1 MIIYININ
9 KYIQE
14 CYCPEEQNSLKEI
27 VSSPIKKKN
36 NRDKIFHKENDEQ
49 IIKDLDTNLNNAFIY
64 TITEYKKTNHEID
77 DDYKENILL
86 EDTENTKIRKN
97 QDIKEFHTN
106 IHKDQ
111 ITESKNILSTMMN
124 TNINKKHK
132 IDNNNKMMNNSNSSE
147 KIQIRKDLFNI
158 NDKDSKYTNL
168 DLEVI
173 NSWNLPK
180 GLKLHINKDK
190 LENSLRN
197 AEDGKIFFGY
207 DKDLVNSKN
216 YLSDSVKLDYLLM
229 PKDNE
234 YNEKFIGIHFVIK
247 YDENNYKYYIK
258 DLGSGYGTFIKLVSP
273 LRIINNLLI
282 NIGDTFIVFSLNEEN
297 ENISLKLFTGDEQT
311 ETYEF
316 TPDKKII
323 TIGRDK
329 MSDIY
334 IEDKL
339 LSRKQCYIYYKNDE
353 NDKQKN
359 KWFIKDGDI
368 KGKKSTN
375 DTWMYSFKDTL
386 IYDQMIFKTNHNL
399 FKCNCY

>member
-1 MIIYININ
+1 MIIYIIN
-9 KYIQE
+9 QYIQE

-207 DKDLVNSKN
+207 DKDLANNKN

-297 ENISLKLFTGDEQT
+297 ENISLKVFTGDEQT

>member
-106 IHKDQ
+106 IHKEE
-111 ITESKNILSTMMN
+111 ITENKNILSTMMN

-132 IDNNNKMMNNSNSSE
+132 IDNNKMMNNSNSSE

-207 DKDLVNSKN
+207 DKDLANNKN

>member
-111 ITESKNILSTMMN
+111 ITENKNILSTMMN

-207 DKDLVNSKN
+207 DKDLANNKN

>member
-106 IHKDQ
+106 VHKEE
-111 ITESKNILSTMMN
+111 ITENKNILSTMMN

-132 IDNNNKMMNNSNSSE
+132 IDNNKMMNNSNSSE

-180 GLKLHINKDK
+180 GLKLHINRDK

-207 DKDLVNSKN
+207 DKDLANSKN

>member
-1 MIIYININ
+1 MIIYIIN
-9 KYIQE
+9 QYIQE

-49 IIKDLDTNLNNAFIY
+49 IVKDLDTNLNNAFIY

-132 IDNNNKMMNNSNSSE
+132 IENNKTMNNSNSSE

-207 DKDLVNSKN
+207 DKDLANNKN

>member
-106 IHKDQ
+106 IHKEE

-132 IDNNNKMMNNSNSSE
+132 IDNNKIMNNSNSSE

-207 DKDLVNSKN
+207 DKDLANNKN

-353 NDKQKN
+353 NDKQRN

>member
-36 NRDKIFHKENDEQ
+36 NRDKIFHKENDDQ

-86 EDTENTKIRKN
+86 EDTEISKIRKN

-132 IDNNNKMMNNSNSSE
+132 IDNNKIMNNSNSSE

-207 DKDLVNSKN
+207 DKDLANNKN

>member
-77 DDYKENILL
+77 DDKENILF
-86 EDTENTKIRKN
+86 EETENTKIRKN

-132 IDNNNKMMNNSNSSE
+132 IDNNKIMNNSNSSE

-207 DKDLVNSKN
+207 DKDLANNKN

>member
-1 MIIYININ
+1 MIIYIIN
-9 KYIQE
+9 QYIQE

-207 DKDLVNSKN
+207 DKDLANNKN

>member
-106 IHKDQ
+106 IHKEE
-111 ITESKNILSTMMN
+111 ITENKNILSTMMN

-207 DKDLVNSKN
+207 DKDLANNKN

>member
-106 IHKDQ
+106 IHKEE

-132 IDNNNKMMNNSNSSE
+132 IDNNKMMNNSNSSE

-207 DKDLVNSKN
+207 DKDLANDKN

>member
-77 DDYKENILL
+77 DDKENILF
-86 EDTENTKIRKN
+86 EETENTKIRKN

-132 IDNNNKMMNNSNSSE
+132 IENNKIMNNSNSSE

-207 DKDLVNSKN
+207 DKDLADNKN

>member
-106 IHKDQ
+106 IHKEE

-132 IDNNNKMMNNSNSSE
+132 IENNKIMNNSNSSE

-207 DKDLVNSKN
+207 DKDLANSKN

>member
-106 IHKDQ
+106 IHKEE
-111 ITESKNILSTMMN
+111 ITENKNILSTMMN

-132 IDNNNKMMNNSNSSE
+132 IDNNKMMNNSNSSE

-207 DKDLVNSKN
+207 DKDLANNKN

-339 LSRKQCYIYYKNDE
+339 LSRKQCYLYYKNDE

>member
-1 MIIYININ
+1 MIIYIFNQ
-9 KYIQE
+9 YIQE

-132 IDNNNKMMNNSNSSE
+132 IDNNKMMNNSNSSE

-207 DKDLVNSKN
+207 DKDLANNKN